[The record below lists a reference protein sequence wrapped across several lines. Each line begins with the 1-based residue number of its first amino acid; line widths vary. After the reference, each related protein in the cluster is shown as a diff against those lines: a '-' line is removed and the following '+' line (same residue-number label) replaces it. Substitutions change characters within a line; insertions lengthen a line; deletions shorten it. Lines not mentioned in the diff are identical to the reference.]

1 MKYSTSL
8 KIILPILLVFL
19 NCPTSHAHK
28 IRIFAWEESGTIKTE
43 TQFSSGR
50 AAKNAAIT
58 VINEN
63 NNQEL
68 LTGTTD
74 SRGFFSFVIPKAAK
88 ENQYDLN
95 IVVSSGDG
103 HKNNWHLKAADYL
116 ETQENVPPLPPSSL
130 PAPQKPANEHEFS
143 VCTVDEEQLT
153 RIIESTLE
161 KKLAPIKRSL
171 AIQQDKKPSLQDILG
186 GIGYILGLAGI
197 TAYFKSKK

>member
-19 NCPTSHAHK
+19 NCPSSHAHK

-50 AAKNAAIT
+50 PAKNAAIT
-58 VINEN
+58 VINESS
-63 NNQEL
+63 NQEL
-68 LTGTTD
+68 LAGTTD
-74 SRGFFSFVIPKAAK
+74 NQGFFSFVIPKAAK
-88 ENQYDLN
+88 ENRSDLN
-95 IVVSSGDG
+95 IVVNSGDG
-103 HKNNWHLKAADYL
+103 HKSNWHLKAADYL
-116 ETQENVPPLPPSSL
+116 QTQENAQPLPPSSL
-130 PAPQKPANEHEFS
+130 PVLQKTADGHEFS
-143 VCTVDEEQLT
+143 TCSVDEAQLT

-161 KKLAPIKRSL
+161 KKLAPIKKSL
-171 AIQQDKKPSLQDILG
+171 AKQQDKKPSLQDILG